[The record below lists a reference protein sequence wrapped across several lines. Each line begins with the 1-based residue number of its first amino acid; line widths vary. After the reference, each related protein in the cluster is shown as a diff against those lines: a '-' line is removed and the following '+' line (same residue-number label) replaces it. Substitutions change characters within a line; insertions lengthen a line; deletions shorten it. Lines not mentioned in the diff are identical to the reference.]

1 MADSPGA
8 SLLSVRGLT
17 KRFPVRKG
25 LLRRHVG
32 DVHALNGVDLDIA
45 AGETLGLVG
54 ESGSGKTTAGR
65 AILRLMEA
73 SEGSAHFRS
82 RTLVAAGGPECID
95 LFVATKPQM
104 KLLRRDMQIVF
115 QDPFSSLNPRLR
127 VGTNIGEPLR
137 AAGVAKHRRREQVA
151 QLLQDVGLRSELMK
165 RFPHELSGGQ
175 RQRVA
180 IARALALEPQFVVAD
195 EAVSALD
202 VSIQA
207 QVLNLFV
214 ELQRVR
220 GLTYLFIAHNLAVV
234 RYVSHRI
241 AVMYL
246 GRIVELAETDALF
259 ARPRH
264 PYTEALIDSVP
275 GATGA
280 RDVLQGE
287 SPNPINPPSG
297 CPFHPR
303 CRYAQPVCRAD
314 RPPLR
319 RITPAS
325 AAACHFADAL
335 ELRGA

>member
-1 MADSPGA
+1 METIANKT
-8 SLLSVRGLT
+8 LLSVRGLA
-17 KRFPVRKG
+17 KRFPIYKG
-25 LLRRHVG
+25 LLKRHVG
-32 DVHALNGVDLDIA
+32 DVHALNGVDFDIA
-45 AGETLGLVG
+45 PGETLGLVG

-65 AILRLMEA
+65 VILRLLAA

-82 RTLVAAGGPECID
+82 RTLAAAGEPD
-95 LFVATKPQM
+95 RVNLLTATKQQM

-137 AAGVAKHRRREQVA
+137 AAGIPRQRRQEKVGE
-151 QLLQDVGLRSELMK
+151 LLKDVGLRPELMQ

-180 IARALALEPQFVVAD
+180 IARALALEPQFIVAD

-214 ELQRVR
+214 ELQRAR
-220 GLTYLFIAHNLAVV
+220 GLAYLFVAHNLAVV

-246 GRIVELAETDALF
+246 GRIVELADTEALF

-264 PYTEALIDSVP
+264 PYTEALIDAVP
-275 GATGA
+275 GTAGSRA
-280 RDVLQGE
+280 VLQGE
-287 SPNPINPPSG
+287 APNPINPPSG

-303 CRYAQPVCRAD
+303 CRYAQPVCRTD

-319 RITPAS
+319 QITPAS
-325 AAACHFADAL
+325 AAACHFADTL